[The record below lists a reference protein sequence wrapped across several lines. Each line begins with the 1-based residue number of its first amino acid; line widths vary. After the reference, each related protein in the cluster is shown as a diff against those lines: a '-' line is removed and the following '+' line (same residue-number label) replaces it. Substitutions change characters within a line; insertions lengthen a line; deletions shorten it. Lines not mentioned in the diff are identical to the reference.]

1 VSPVQPK
8 QLITFRGPSTV
19 SKKLRV
25 LIHFE
30 KLVKGFTHARCLD
43 VVNLVGSPYN
53 ATYRK
58 VGFLDTQVYHI
69 KKYYYDVVKQNYKKW
84 LGRENLSEY
93 NSGRKHSGPV
103 GTNHTL
109 PQPAETDFFLGF
121 FGLCFVFP
129 CVVLSDSEVTIQCVV
144 EYRT

>member
-1 VSPVQPK
+1 MSPVQPK

-84 LGRENLSEY
+84 LGRENLSE
-93 NSGRKHSGPV
+93 
-103 GTNHTL
+103 
-109 PQPAETDFFLGF
+109 
-121 FGLCFVFP
+121 
-129 CVVLSDSEVTIQCVV
+129 
-144 EYRT
+144 